1 MHTSR
6 FIPNMCCC
14 IQLWR
19 WCRTLKAA
27 MHGQQSWAV
36 ADDPWASTGPKIS
49 KLVRQTQPPVFE
61 GGRPRNL
68 EPVSRCFQMWSVGR
82 FNTVSTQRG
91 SFYIYWNLSLSLTIS
106 LWSLTSARGFFFI
119 PPAAHWM
126 FVDRKTVSRDTHHEH
141 LSRWALWKHL
151 QSVYSLFTT
160 QWGNKCLNLNSPNDM
175 SARVRG
181 FHHWP
186 QLNNGRGGQQGAA
199 WINAQR
205 DQMRRSWHEQ
215 CSWNHIC
222 QTITAV

>member
-36 ADDPWASTGPKIS
+36 ANDPWASTGPKIS
-49 KLVRQTQPPVFE
+49 KLVRQTQPPVSE

-106 LWSLTSARGFFFI
+106 LWSLTSARVFF
-119 PPAAHWM
+119 
-126 FVDRKTVSRDTHHEH
+126 
-141 LSRWALWKHL
+141 LSRPLLAGCLSTERRSAVTLIMNISADEHFGNTC
-151 QSVYSLFTT
+151 SRFTVYLR
-160 QWGNKCLNLNSPNDM
+160 LNE
-175 SARVRG
+175 A
-181 FHHWP
+181 
-186 QLNNGRGGQQGAA
+186 
-199 WINAQR
+199 INAL
-205 DQMRRSWHEQ
+205 
-215 CSWNHIC
+215 
-222 QTITAV
+222 T